1 MQPICVCG
9 KKFWQFWILAVI
21 YFCLWIEE
29 EEEEER
35 SLCGASGA
43 LAMKPLGV
51 YQDHCVA
58 QSRRLHCI
66 ERGLDHS

>member
-9 KKFWQFWILAVI
+9 KNFWQFRILAVI
-21 YFCLWIEE
+21 YFCLWIEG
-29 EEEEER
+29 EEEER
-35 SLCGASGA
+35 SLCGGCGA

-51 YQDHCVA
+51 YHDHCIA